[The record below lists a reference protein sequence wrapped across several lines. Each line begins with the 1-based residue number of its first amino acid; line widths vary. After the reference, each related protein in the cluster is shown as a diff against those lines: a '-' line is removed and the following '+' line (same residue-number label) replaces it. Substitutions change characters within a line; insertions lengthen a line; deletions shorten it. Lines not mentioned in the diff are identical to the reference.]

1 MYPAASLRPSAR
13 PRPWGP
19 TRSIF
24 MFTVIDQAS
33 PWLTPR
39 STLAA
44 TIHHH
49 AGAQASM
56 NGTGSPAT
64 SRLFLVC
71 RAVSGPAARFVSA
84 LVTPKAMMKLNTARY
99 PDRWNTRVPIK
110 LVVVRS
116 SPTMPPTHAFTTTS
130 SVNCGQFSRSPS
142 RTGRAAGAVPPAW
155 PVGRGTWAGDV
166 TAGPGRGGPSRCSPA
181 GLQRTAVGGGPVLR
195 AADGDG
201 QVAVAVAGEQAG
213 GRHRPLAVAAHH
225 GERSAAQV
233 RGLFGEG
240 TQFEVVCTGQ
250 VPRLVF
256 GRLADIEHAAGHLGG
271 LGQPD
276 PVHRQARGAPGR
288 HAAGQ
293 FPGQMLVSD
302 AACLAD
308 QVGPVLAE
316 SEDERQRLIG
326 AREPA

>member
-1 MYPAASLRPSAR
+1 MYPVASAVAPTAMYPAASLRPSAR
-13 PRPWGP
+13 PRPCGP

-33 PWLTPR
+33 PWLTPS

-49 AGAQASM
+49 DGAQASM

-64 SRLFLVC
+64 QPATSRVFLVC

-99 PDRWNTRVPIK
+99 PDRWNTRVPIR

-155 PVGRGTWAGDV
+155 LAGCGTWAGDV
-166 TAGPGRGGPSRCSPA
+166 TAGPGRGGSSRCSPA
-181 GLQRTAVGGGPVLR
+181 SLQR

-201 QVAVAVAGEQAG
+201 QVPVAAAGEQAG
-213 GRHRPLAVAAHH
+213 GRHGPLAVAAHH
-225 GERSAAQV
+225 RERFAGQV
-233 RGLFGEG
+233 RRLVREG
-240 TQFEVVCTGQ
+240 TQFEVLCTGQ
-250 VPRLVF
+250 VPRLVL
-256 GRLADIEHAAGHLGG
+256 GRLADVEHAAGHLGG
-271 LGQPD
+271 RGQPD
-276 PVHRQARGAPGR
+276 PVHRQARGVPGR

-293 FPGQMLVSD
+293 FPGQVLVSD
-302 AACLAD
+302 AECLAD
-308 QVGPVLAE
+308 QVGPVLAKP
-316 SEDERQRLIG
+316 EDER
-326 AREPA
+326 